1 MPKDW
6 RDSIDRES
14 AEKLND
20 VIISAL
26 KHRRAY
32 DSASDPALAQLWL
45 AFLELYKRQVV
56 LERKLAEHEE
66 KIFGKRKSDSFLKDL
81 DNY

>member
-1 MPKDW
+1 MPQDW
-6 RDSIDRES
+6 RDTLDSES
-14 AEKLND
+14 AEKLNE

-32 DSASDPALAQLWL
+32 DSATDPRLAQLWL
-45 AFLELYKRQVV
+45 AFLELYKRQVA

-66 KIFGKRKSDSFLKDL
+66 KIFGKRKSDSVLKDL